1 MYIESNAVG
10 GQTNQP
16 YGYPGSHTAAICYN
30 TFAELLAERWINMLV
45 LLNVSPSVL

>member
-16 YGYPGSHTAAICYN
+16 DGYPGSHTAAICYS
-30 TFAELLAERWINMLV
+30 TFVELLAERWINMLV